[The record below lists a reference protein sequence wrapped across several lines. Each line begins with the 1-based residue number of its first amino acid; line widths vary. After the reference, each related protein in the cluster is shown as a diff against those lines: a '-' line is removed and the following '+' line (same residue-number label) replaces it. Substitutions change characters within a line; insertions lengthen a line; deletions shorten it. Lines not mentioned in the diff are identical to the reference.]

1 MDLEPWFLNLVNQD
15 DLIDTICI
23 SFAVS
28 KQILETWFVS
38 VSRGMNQ
45 PFTPIN
51 NAYMYN
57 LSEVKL
63 KFLSNKN
70 DQLKAF
76 LDTKSFS
83 ETTKFIWDLCETR
96 NFNCT
101 AAEALGV
108 EVTGANFKTSAC
120 LFNFTCRIIFAHAR
134 APHALSFCFKSAEWA
149 GNFVVCSFE
158 VWHRSYCHKK
168 HKF

>member
-1 MDLEPWFLNLVNQD
+1 MH
-15 DLIDTICI
+15 
-23 SFAVS
+23 
-28 KQILETWFVS
+28 LETWFVW

-51 NAYMYN
+51 SAYTYN
-57 LSEVKL
+57 LSKVKL
-63 KFLSNKN
+63 KFLSSKK
-70 DQLKAF
+70 DQLRAF

-120 LFNFTCRIIFAHAR
+120 LFNFTCRIIFAHTR
-134 APHALSFCFKSAEWA
+134 PPHALSFCFKSAEWA

-158 VWHRSYCHKK
+158 VGIEAIVIRSISFRRLCGLLAFNFSRLWVNRK
-168 HKF
+168 HL

>member
-1 MDLEPWFLNLVNQD
+1 MH
-15 DLIDTICI
+15 
-23 SFAVS
+23 
-28 KQILETWFVS
+28 LETWFVW

-51 NAYMYN
+51 SAYTYN

-63 KFLSNKN
+63 KFLSSKK

-108 EVTGANFKTSAC
+108 EVTGAC
-120 LFNFTCRIIFAHAR
+120 LFNFTCRIFFAYGHP
-134 APHALSFCFKSAEWA
+134 PHALSFCFKSAEWA
-149 GNFVVCSFE
+149 GSFVVCPFE
-158 VWHRSYCHKK
+158 VGIEAIVIRIISFRCSCGLL
-168 HKF
+168 F